1 MKYYILAIK
10 QTQQLLLGI
19 GILTLMVLPLL
30 VLFRPDIVSPYT
42 TLLYDIAHATVFFVM
57 LVRPLADIITGTTL
71 IRPLV
76 ILRKG
81 FGVVS
86 ASIVVSFLLAKV
98 LVDPIGFALSVA
110 SPSYWSLENYALIA
124 HLADI
129 TAVILLV
136 TSNNF
141 SKRVMGA
148 WWKRVQRLS
157 YVFFYASAFYVFA
170 SYGSVLVFFYMVII
184 TIVTLTAFIA
194 NVFKRMETKQLPA

>member
-10 QTQQLLLGI
+10 QIQQFLLGI

-30 VLFRPDIVSPYT
+30 VLFTPDIVFPYT
-42 TLLYDIAHATVFFVM
+42 SLLYDIAHATVFFVM
-57 LVRPLADIITGTTL
+57 LIRPLADIITGTTF

-98 LVDPIGFALSVA
+98 LVDPIGFALGMA
-110 SPSYWSLENYALIA
+110 SPTYWSLENYALIA

-141 SKRVMGA
+141 SKRIMGA

-194 NVFKRMETKQLPA
+194 NIFKRMNSTQQPA